1 VKLTSAN
8 FTGMYDAIDNSQG
21 TAAETAAAMDTGIG
35 GAFRLTE
42 SALEGVKHALGDAL
56 TPTLKELAD
65 EIQRVAG
72 TTSAWIAEN
81 KETVVW
87 IAKAAAVATVAGG
100 STSALGQGAK
110 MASSTFS
117 ALRTV
122 GQGYVGVLNALAGSS
137 NAATRAARA
146 REIAQKKLAVATKA
160 QAQLDRAYA
169 AETKANAAARA
180 LGLELTKAE
189 TAAAKARFV
198 GERLSF
204 EAQADSIRGAYNLA
218 AAETSRANQEQRDS
232 YKALFERLEELN
244 AKSALSNAEFVEAKG
259 IIAQLTGA
267 YGDLG
272 FTLDETAKK
281 FGGLTEAQEAF
292 NKKQREQRKADLA
305 SEDSALNAELE
316 QLAKRRDN
324 LIGDDLTLGGY
335 IAGVKHFFGMQGGT
349 EEQITEINNHEAEIR
364 RKLAANKLE
373 AEGLKVQEDAAQA
386 AAEESEAQ
394 GGGAKSKPEVSEED
408 LDKAKK
414 TSDDYDEDAV
424 DDPFEKKRQEIAD
437 KFDAY
442 AEAQKTI
449 AAASSDPNAEAI
461 RARNV
466 ADAQERAALDT
477 RRVNFEERLDG
488 ISKIGSGRTEARRD
502 LGWAQARNAA
512 ANTALAKATSGRFTA
527 EEKQEAFD
535 KKRAADRGVADA
547 EKELRAAKLSKD
559 ATRIKAAEDKLAD
572 ARDLADAETTNYASF
587 DVETARGLVRQ
598 TANEV
603 KGFAFEAS
611 RENADAAYARFIAA
625 NEALDDAYASG
636 DEKQIEAAEEEV
648 ANSQADLETANA
660 DLAAIVEGAQ
670 AGQAQLA
677 SSGSFNAFE
686 AAGLGSND
694 WEKTEMEKQ
703 SAFLQRIA
711 DAAEKAA
718 NADDEGDDDAI

>member
-1 VKLTSAN
+1 
-8 FTGMYDAIDNSQG
+8 
-21 TAAETAAAMDTGIG
+21 
-35 GAFRLTE
+35 
-42 SALEGVKHALGDAL
+42 
-56 TPTLKELAD
+56 
-65 EIQRVAG
+65 
-72 TTSAWIAEN
+72 
-81 KETVVW
+81 
-87 IAKAAAVATVAGG
+87 
-100 STSALGQGAK
+100 GQGAK

-122 GQGYVGVLNALAGSS
+122 GQGYVGVLNALTGSS

-146 REIAQKKLAVATKA
+146 REIAQKKLAVETKA

-180 LGLELTKAE
+180 LGLKLTKAE

-218 AAETSRANQEQRDS
+218 AAKRQEATHARIAATATLQNAREAANSAVQMSRAAAGGALLRRSFAMLAASLGPMLAIGAVTYAITQFGEASARAAEKAREASDAAAETSRANQEQRDS
-232 YKALFERLEELN
+232 YKTLFERLEELN
-244 AKSALSNAEFVEAKG
+244 AKSALTNAEFVEAKG

-267 YGDLG
+267 YGELG

-292 NKKQREQRKADLA
+292 SKKQREQRKADLA
-305 SEDSALNAELE
+305 NEDAALNAELE

-349 EEQITEINNHEAEIR
+349 EEQITEINNREAEIR

-373 AEGLKVQEDAAQA
+373 AEGLKIQEDAAQA

-394 GGGAKSKPEVSEED
+394 GGGGKSKPEVSEED

-461 RARNV
+461 RAANV
-466 ADAQERAALDT
+466 YDAQLRAARDVQ
-477 RRVNFEERLDG
+477 RVDFEERLAG
-488 ISKIGSGRTEARRD
+488 IAKMGTGRTEARRD

-512 ANTALAKATSGRFTA
+512 ANMALANATAGRFTA

-535 KKRAADRGVADA
+535 KKRAADRSVADA

-559 ATRIKAAEDKLAD
+559 ATRIKTAEEKLAD

-611 RENADAAYARFIAA
+611 HENADAAYARFIAA

-670 AGQAQLA
+670 AGRAQLA

-703 SAFLQRIA
+703 SAYLQRIA

>member
-1 VKLTSAN
+1 
-8 FTGMYDAIDNSQG
+8 
-21 TAAETAAAMDTGIG
+21 
-35 GAFRLTE
+35 
-42 SALEGVKHALGDAL
+42 
-56 TPTLKELAD
+56 
-65 EIQRVAG
+65 
-72 TTSAWIAEN
+72 
-81 KETVVW
+81 
-87 IAKAAAVATVAGG
+87 
-100 STSALGQGAK
+100 
-110 MASSTFS
+110 
-117 ALRTV
+117 
-122 GQGYVGVLNALAGSS
+122 
-137 NAATRAARA
+137 
-146 REIAQKKLAVATKA
+146 
-160 QAQLDRAYA
+160 
-169 AETKANAAARA
+169 
-180 LGLELTKAE
+180 
-189 TAAAKARFV
+189 
-198 GERLSF
+198 
-204 EAQADSIRGAYNLA
+204 
-218 AAETSRANQEQRDS
+218 
-232 YKALFERLEELN
+232 
-244 AKSALSNAEFVEAKG
+244 
-259 IIAQLTGA
+259 
-267 YGDLG
+267 
-272 FTLDETAKK
+272 
-281 FGGLTEAQEAF
+281 
-292 NKKQREQRKADLA
+292 
-305 SEDSALNAELE
+305 
-316 QLAKRRDN
+316 
-324 LIGDDLTLGGY
+324 
-335 IAGVKHFFGMQGGT
+335 
-349 EEQITEINNHEAEIR
+349 
-364 RKLAANKLE
+364 
-373 AEGLKVQEDAAQA
+373 AAQA

-394 GGGAKSKPEVSEED
+394 GGGGKSKPEVSEED

-461 RARNV
+461 RAANV
-466 ADAQERAALDT
+466 ADAQERAARDT

-512 ANTALAKATSGRFTA
+512 ANMALANATAGRFTA

-535 KKRAADRGVADA
+535 KKRAADRSVADA

-559 ATRIKAAEDKLAD
+559 ATRIKTAEEKLAD

-611 RENADAAYARFIAA
+611 HENADAAYARFIAA

-670 AGQAQLA
+670 AGRAQLA

-703 SAFLQRIA
+703 SAYLQRIA